1 MLNLISVEQ
10 IAATIIATAV
20 VRVGGGGGSVCS
32 PRYKWTLLSIYHELY
47 VLLQPQ
53 TGPFVMNTE
62 ADVKQAEQDYVNGK
76 NGFEGAQQWNSF
88 VVTDS
93 NY

>member
-1 MLNLISVEQ
+1 
-10 IAATIIATAV
+10 
-20 VRVGGGGGSVCS
+20 
-32 PRYKWTLLSIYHELY
+32 
-47 VLLQPQ
+47 
-53 TGPFVMNTE
+53 MNTE